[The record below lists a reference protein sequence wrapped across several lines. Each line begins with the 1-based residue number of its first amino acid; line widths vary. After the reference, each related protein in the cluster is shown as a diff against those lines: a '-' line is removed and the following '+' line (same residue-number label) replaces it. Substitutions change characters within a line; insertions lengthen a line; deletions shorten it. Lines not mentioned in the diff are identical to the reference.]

1 MLTLKAAFEHYTR
14 EKHYKD
20 VIVEGKRPKV
30 SKSWPFVI
38 QDLLN
43 RGWAKQPTER
53 PTFQAVC
60 ELIKFGL
67 PSEMEASERSDD
79 LLLRSFRSTG
89 RRDSEIAVEQ
99 SAHDPNSSNHIIS
112 ESPSDS
118 LSQSVH
124 VKSKNLHKLRELKT
138 TTN

>member
-1 MLTLKAAFEHYTR
+1 M
-14 EKHYKD
+14 
-20 VIVEGKRPKV
+20 
-30 SKSWPFVI
+30 
-38 QDLLN
+38 
-43 RGWAKQPTER
+43 ER

-67 PSEMEASERSDD
+67 PSELEASERSDD

-89 RRDSEIAVEQ
+89 RRGSEIAVGQ
-99 SAHDPNSSNHIIS
+99 LGHDPDNSNHTDDSNHIDS

-118 LSQSVH
+118 LSQSIH
-124 VKSKNLHKLRELKT
+124 VKSKNLHKLREYKA

>member
-1 MLTLKAAFEHYTR
+1 M
-14 EKHYKD
+14 
-20 VIVEGKRPKV
+20 
-30 SKSWPFVI
+30 
-38 QDLLN
+38 
-43 RGWAKQPTER
+43 ER

-67 PSEMEASERSDD
+67 PSELEASERSDD

-89 RRDSEIAVEQ
+89 RRGSEIAVEQ
-99 SAHDPNSSNHIIS
+99 SAHDPDNSNHTDDSNHIDS

-118 LSQSVH
+118 LSQSIH
-124 VKSKNLHKLRELKT
+124 VKSKNLHKLREYKA